1 MDFDGLGLCFV
12 WGRGAAG
19 AGWIQRVREMSDT
32 EGHEWEIHK
41 ESIQSFFKKE
51 KKINLRQYQAFSQYQ
66 HASIK

>member
-1 MDFDGLGLCFV
+1 MKGGGSEWD
-12 WGRGAAG
+12 WGAPC
-19 AGWIQRVREMSDT
+19 
-32 EGHEWEIHK
+32 EIHK